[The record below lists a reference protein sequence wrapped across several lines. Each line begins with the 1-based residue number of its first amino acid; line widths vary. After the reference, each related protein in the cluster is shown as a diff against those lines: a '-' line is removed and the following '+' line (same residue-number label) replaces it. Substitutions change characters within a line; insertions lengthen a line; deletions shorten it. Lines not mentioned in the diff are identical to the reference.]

1 MSNDQLEPNHEQE
14 LDALLDEL
22 GRQPDGPPRVLL
34 KEKIKEQIRV
44 LRMCHE
50 VAAYN
55 RGKASQ
61 QALVDATTEQAESQQ
76 TSIIRATV
84 AAVLEAVRDNDPVL
98 FQLDSMHVKMN
109 LEAQRTIWDRV
120 ELTTERDASQE
131 NVTFTIHKK

>member
-1 MSNDQLEPNHEQE
+1 MSNDQPTKSAEVVHDLATALCNQFGIHTT
-14 LDALLDEL
+14 LDN
-22 GRQPDGPPRVLL
+22 
-34 KEKIKEQIRV
+34 
-44 LRMCHE
+44 LRDVKDYLHKARLHGYTQGNE
-50 VAAYN
+50 
-55 RGKASQ
+55 ASQ
-61 QALVDATTEQAESQQ
+61 WLADQTADHAASQQ

-131 NVTFTIHKK
+131 NVTFTVHKK